1 MSLQKMISDVETE
14 RAHNRVM
21 GDSLA
26 DQLRN
31 IKFRYGEEIDALIAA
46 HLNRTDH
53 TTAHHSYTTFCAMVA
68 QGQYKPERDRV
79 EALLTEDEPCTSS

>member
-31 IKFRYGEEIDALIAA
+31 LKFRYSEEIDALIAA
-46 HLNRTDH
+46 LQLEIEARDQ
-53 TTAHHSYTTFCAMVA
+53 ALAGMVNGNA
-68 QGQYKPERDRV
+68 
-79 EALLTEDEPCTSS
+79 

>member
-31 IKFRYGEEIDALIAA
+31 LKFRYGEEIDALIAA
-46 HLNRTDH
+46 LHVEIEARDQAL
-53 TTAHHSYTTFCAMVA
+53 AGMVNGNA
-68 QGQYKPERDRV
+68 
-79 EALLTEDEPCTSS
+79 

>member
-31 IKFRYGEEIDALIAA
+31 LKFRYSEEIDALIAA
-46 HLNRTDH
+46 LQIEVEARDQ
-53 TTAHHSYTTFCAMVA
+53 ALAAMVNGNA
-68 QGQYKPERDRV
+68 
-79 EALLTEDEPCTSS
+79 

>member
-31 IKFRYGEEIDALIAA
+31 LKFRYSEEIDALINALQIEIEA
-46 HLNRTDH
+46 RDQAL
-53 TTAHHSYTTFCAMVA
+53 AGMVNGNA
-68 QGQYKPERDRV
+68 
-79 EALLTEDEPCTSS
+79 

>member
-31 IKFRYGEEIDALIAA
+31 LKFRYSEEIDALIAA
-46 HLNRTDH
+46 LHVEIEARDQAL
-53 TTAHHSYTTFCAMVA
+53 AGMVNGNA
-68 QGQYKPERDRV
+68 
-79 EALLTEDEPCTSS
+79 

>member
-31 IKFRYGEEIDALIAA
+31 IKFRYSEEIDALIAA
-46 HLNRTDH
+46 L
-53 TTAHHSYTTFCAMVA
+53 
-68 QGQYKPERDRV
+68 QIEV
-79 EALLTEDEPCTSS
+79 EARDQALAGMVNGNA

>member
-31 IKFRYGEEIDALIAA
+31 MKLRHGEEIDALIDALQIEIEA
-46 HLNRTDH
+46 RDQALAT
-53 TTAHHSYTTFCAMVA
+53 MVNGNA
-68 QGQYKPERDRV
+68 
-79 EALLTEDEPCTSS
+79 

>member
-46 HLNRTDH
+46 LHVEIEARDQAL
-53 TTAHHSYTTFCAMVA
+53 AGMVNGNA
-68 QGQYKPERDRV
+68 
-79 EALLTEDEPCTSS
+79 

>member
-31 IKFRYGEEIDALIAA
+31 LKFRYSEEIDALIAA
-46 HLNRTDH
+46 LHVEIEARDQAL
-53 TTAHHSYTTFCAMVA
+53 ASMVVGNA
-68 QGQYKPERDRV
+68 
-79 EALLTEDEPCTSS
+79 

>member
-21 GDSLA
+21 GDILA

-31 IKFRYGEEIDALIAA
+31 LKFRYSEEIDALIAA
-46 HLNRTDH
+46 LHVEIEARDQAL
-53 TTAHHSYTTFCAMVA
+53 AGMVNGNA
-68 QGQYKPERDRV
+68 
-79 EALLTEDEPCTSS
+79 

>member
-31 IKFRYGEEIDALIAA
+31 IKFRYGEEIDALISALQA
-46 HLNRTDH
+46 EIDARDQAL
-53 TTAHHSYTTFCAMVA
+53 AGMVNGNA
-68 QGQYKPERDRV
+68 
-79 EALLTEDEPCTSS
+79 

>member
-14 RAHNRVM
+14 RAHNRVT

-31 IKFRYGEEIDALIAA
+31 LKFRYSEEIDALIAA
-46 HLNRTDH
+46 LQIEIEARDQ
-53 TTAHHSYTTFCAMVA
+53 ALAAMVNGNA
-68 QGQYKPERDRV
+68 
-79 EALLTEDEPCTSS
+79 

>member
-31 IKFRYGEEIDALIAA
+31 IKFRYSEEIDALIAVLQIEIEA
-46 HLNRTDH
+46 RYQAL
-53 TTAHHSYTTFCAMVA
+53 ASMVVGNA
-68 QGQYKPERDRV
+68 
-79 EALLTEDEPCTSS
+79 

>member
-31 IKFRYGEEIDALIAA
+31 IKFRYGEEIDALINA
-46 HLNRTDH
+46 LQ
-53 TTAHHSYTTFCAMVA
+53 V
-68 QGQYKPERDRV
+68 EV
-79 EALLTEDEPCTSS
+79 EARDQALAGMVNGNA

>member
-31 IKFRYGEEIDALIAA
+31 LKFRYSEEIDALINALQVEIDA
-46 HLNRTDH
+46 RDQAL
-53 TTAHHSYTTFCAMVA
+53 ASMVNGNA
-68 QGQYKPERDRV
+68 
-79 EALLTEDEPCTSS
+79 

>member
-31 IKFRYGEEIDALIAA
+31 LKFRYSEEIDALIAVLQIEIEA
-46 HLNRTDH
+46 SDQAL
-53 TTAHHSYTTFCAMVA
+53 ASMVNGNA
-68 QGQYKPERDRV
+68 
-79 EALLTEDEPCTSS
+79 

>member
-31 IKFRYGEEIDALIAA
+31 LKFRYSEEIDALINALQIEIDA
-46 HLNRTDH
+46 RDQAL
-53 TTAHHSYTTFCAMVA
+53 AGMVNGNA
-68 QGQYKPERDRV
+68 
-79 EALLTEDEPCTSS
+79 

>member
-31 IKFRYGEEIDALIAA
+31 LKFRYSEEIDALIAVLQIEIEA
-46 HLNRTDH
+46 RDQAL
-53 TTAHHSYTTFCAMVA
+53 ASMVNGNA
-68 QGQYKPERDRV
+68 
-79 EALLTEDEPCTSS
+79 

>member
-46 HLNRTDH
+46 LHAEIEARDQAL
-53 TTAHHSYTTFCAMVA
+53 AGMVNGNA
-68 QGQYKPERDRV
+68 
-79 EALLTEDEPCTSS
+79 

>member
-31 IKFRYGEEIDALIAA
+31 IKFRYGEEIDALIAVLQIEIEA
-46 HLNRTDH
+46 RDQAL
-53 TTAHHSYTTFCAMVA
+53 AGMVNGNA
-68 QGQYKPERDRV
+68 
-79 EALLTEDEPCTSS
+79 

>member
-31 IKFRYGEEIDALIAA
+31 IKFRYSEEIDALIAVLQIEIEA
-46 HLNRTDH
+46 RDQAL
-53 TTAHHSYTTFCAMVA
+53 ASMVVGNA
-68 QGQYKPERDRV
+68 
-79 EALLTEDEPCTSS
+79 

>member
-31 IKFRYGEEIDALIAA
+31 IKFRYSEEIDALIAA
-46 HLNRTDH
+46 IQVEIEVRDQAL
-53 TTAHHSYTTFCAMVA
+53 AGMVNGDA
-68 QGQYKPERDRV
+68 
-79 EALLTEDEPCTSS
+79 